1 MPRLDASPVT
11 MSLAVPCLLL
21 LCFLVFATYMSA
33 QNGFTANELTTGITP
48 GSSIDALWADGNDHR
63 WKIAVT
69 NSGSTTFTG
78 DVAIWPC
85 TTQTCQALRG
95 LVGIHRTQGHTYNWS
110 IYDSVPPMTATPVYQ
125 WVATIGATYRWP
137 TT

>member
-85 TTQTCQALRG
+85 TTQTG
-95 LVGIHRTQGHTYNWS
+95 GIVYSGSPPFSMAVNLETCLS
-110 IYDSVPPMTATPVYQ
+110 IPLGERATLSLSNS
-125 WVATIGATYRWP
+125 
-137 TT
+137 